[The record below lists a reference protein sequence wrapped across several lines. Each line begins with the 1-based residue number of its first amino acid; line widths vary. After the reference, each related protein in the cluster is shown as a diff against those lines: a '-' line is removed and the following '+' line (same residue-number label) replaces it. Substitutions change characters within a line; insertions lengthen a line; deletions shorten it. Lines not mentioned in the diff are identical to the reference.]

1 MSLYMSYQ
9 TVMMEKI
16 HSTNSGHVV
25 DVDIGV
31 KPSSD
36 STAEKDEMAGKT
48 ERMRM
53 NIQNI
58 RRNRKLEVQ
67 HRLVPFYK

>member
-16 HSTNSGHVV
+16 HSTNWGHVV

-36 STAEKDEMAGKT
+36 STAEKDADEYT
-48 ERMRM
+48 EYTEKQEAWSSAQTRALL
-53 NIQNI
+53 Q
-58 RRNRKLEVQ
+58 V
-67 HRLVPFYK
+67 VAW